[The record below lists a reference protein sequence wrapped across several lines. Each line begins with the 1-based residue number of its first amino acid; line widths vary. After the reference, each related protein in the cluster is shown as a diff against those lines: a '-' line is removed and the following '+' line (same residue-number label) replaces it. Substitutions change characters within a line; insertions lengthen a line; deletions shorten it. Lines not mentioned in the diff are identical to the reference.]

1 MLYGDPGT
9 GKTTLIKKIIYGY
22 ANNEVA
28 YLKDQNLVSKSE
40 LWSMLGAYKL
50 IILDDLDCKLTE
62 NRQTADPLAS
72 SFMSNILSFSDGVT
86 NPFERPKIVISTN
99 QNITE
104 IDSALIRPGRCFDFI
119 HLTQLTAEKALD
131 IWVELFKMS
140 EESFQSSFGGL
151 KLVSQSALI
160 NERDRMSSGSILRDY
175 VKTGDQSYSIDKKLA
190 DLGISVSEST
200 DKRKQKST
208 GFV

>member
-1 MLYGDPGT
+1 
-9 GKTTLIKKIIYGY
+9 
-22 ANNEVA
+22 
-28 YLKDQNLVSKSE
+28 
-40 LWSMLGAYKL
+40 
-50 IILDDLDCKLTE
+50 
-62 NRQTADPLAS
+62 
-72 SFMSNILSFSDGVT
+72 
-86 NPFERPKIVISTN
+86 
-99 QNITE
+99 
-104 IDSALIRPGRCFDFI
+104 
-119 HLTQLTAEKALD
+119 
-131 IWVELFKMS
+131 MS